1 MIINSIKANNVLK
14 YAELN
19 LEEIPQQGLLAISGP
34 NESGKSTIGETVSFA
49 LFGRTFSLDLDDLSK
64 VIRWGETHCSAQ
76 LEFTPR
82 DGKRYRLDRF
92 LDDAGNHSARLSL
105 AGSGTDDEPIARG
118 VEQVAD
124 KVYELIGYEFEEF
137 VESFYLAQ
145 REITTPHPHSF
156 AVKTMAGLVT
166 LEYVDQACQTD
177 KGETLNEVEQRKS
190 ELISVQDQI
199 DEVAID
205 HSLMPSLQGEYN
217 EVSRHMED
225 SMDLVEQL
233 ENASITY
240 QDALPRREQDLAAA
254 GRAGFIGFL
263 FLLLALL
270 TAGAWYLL
278 ARLPEHPFAERLGEM
293 LSGTLSAWDASMI
306 PWLLYGAG
314 GFALLFLIFWI
325 RRASKKGSAKSQDEA
340 AAGLVK
346 ALNDLDGLSTIVI
359 RNELEEETGSAKLDE
374 DTAAIEESEAG
385 ETAESEAEPTI
396 VDRGARERFSQ
407 RVSDWQLSI
416 AEVREGVAQEE
427 NQLRRGVEADRR
439 RLGQLDQV
447 IAQEQERLDKVEKLH
462 LVKADL
468 QQKVDD
474 KQRHMEICAVADQ
487 LIQGTTREVSHK
499 FNHKLRGLVSKTL
512 PLFTENRYEHLQ
524 IDDDLSVRAFS
535 SEKRD
540 FMDLDEISSGTQRQI
555 MLAVRLAL
563 SQELV
568 NRAIQGSQFLF
579 LDEPF
584 AFFDQKRTRS
594 SLTVLPTLSEELNQI
609 WIVAQ
614 EFAADLK
621 FDMHV
626 RCDRESNAISMQQ
639 S

>member
-1 MIINSIKANNVLK
+1 MIINTIKANNVLK

-34 NESGKSTIGETVSFA
+34 NESGKSTIGETVCFA
-49 LFGRTFSLDLDDLSK
+49 LFGRTFSLEMEDLAK
-64 VIRWGETHCSAQ
+64 VIRWGETHCSAL

-82 DGKRYRLDRF
+82 DGQRYRLDRF

-105 AGSGTDDEPIARG
+105 AASDPNDEPIARG

-177 KGETLNEVEQRKS
+177 KRETLAEVEERKS
-190 ELISVQDQI
+190 EQISVQGQI
-199 DEVAID
+199 DEVDID
-205 HSLMPSLQGEYN
+205 HSLMPSLQGEYT

-225 SMDLVEQL
+225 SVDLIEQL
-233 ENASITY
+233 ENASISY
-240 QDALPRREQDLAAA
+240 QDALPKRQEDLGAA
-254 GRAGFIGFL
+254 GRAGFFSLL
-263 FLLLALL
+263 FLILALVAV
-270 TAGAWYLL
+270 AGWYLL
-278 ARLPEHPFAERLGEM
+278 AKLPEHPLAQNLTQT
-293 LSGTLSAWDASMI
+293 LSSSVSAWDASMI

-325 RRASKKGSAKSQDEA
+325 RRMAKKGSAKAHDEA

-359 RNELEEETGSAKLDE
+359 RNNLDEEDNADGVDGDSAITDEKEDSELAASEEE
-374 DTAAIEESEAG
+374 
-385 ETAESEAEPTI
+385 PVI
-396 VDRGARERFSQ
+396 VDHGARERFSQ
-407 RVSDWQLSI
+407 RVSDWQVSI
-416 AEVREGVAQEE
+416 TEVRDGVAQEE
-427 NQLRRGVEADRR
+427 SLLRNGLETDRR
-439 RLGQLDQV
+439 RLGQLDEV
-447 IAQEQERLDKVEKLH
+447 IAREQERLDKVEKLH
-462 LVKADL
+462 LIKADL

-524 IDDDLSVRAFS
+524 IDEDLSVRAFS

-568 NRAIQGSQFLF
+568 NRAIQGQQFLF

-584 AFFDQKRTRS
+584 AFFDEKRTRN
-594 SLTVLPTLSEELNQI
+594 SLKVLPTLSEELSQI

-614 EFAADLK
+614 DFAGDLN

-626 RCDRESNAISMQQ
+626 HCDRESNAISMRQG
-639 S
+639 

>member
-14 YAELN
+14 YADLN
-19 LEEIPQQGLLAISGP
+19 LENIPERGLIAISGP
-34 NESGKSTIGETVSFA
+34 NESGKSTIGETVCFA

-82 DGKRYRLDRF
+82 DGNRYRLERF
-92 LDDAGNHSARLSL
+92 LDDAGNHSAKLTL
-105 AGSGTDDEPIARG
+105 AASGSGDEPIARG

-166 LEYVDQACQTD
+166 LEYVNEACQTD
-177 KGETLNEVEQRKS
+177 KEDTLNEVEQRKA
-190 ELISVQDQI
+190 EQISVQNQI

-217 EVSRHMED
+217 EVSRHMEE
-225 SMDLVEQL
+225 SMDLVEEL
-233 ENASITY
+233 ENASISY
-240 QDALPRREQDLAAA
+240 QDALPRREQDLSA
-254 GRAGFIGFL
+254 GARAGFFGSL
-263 FLLLALL
+263 FLLLALI
-270 TAGAWYLL
+270 AGVAWYLL
-278 ARLPEHPFAERLGEM
+278 AKLPDHPYAQRLSELLGNNIAAWQ
-293 LSGTLSAWDASMI
+293 GTMI

-314 GFALLFLIFWI
+314 GLVLLSAIFWI
-325 RRASKKGSAKSQDEA
+325 RRAAKRRGARAYDETA
-340 AAGLVK
+340 AELVK
-346 ALNDLDGLSTIVI
+346 ALNDLEGLSSIVI
-359 RNELEEETGSAKLDE
+359 RNELEEATADAGELDE
-374 DTAAIEESEAG
+374 DTEDIEAAQADEGATGSEP
-385 ETAESEAEPTI
+385 EPAI
-396 VDRGARERFSQ
+396 VDHAARERLCQ
-407 RVSDWQLSI
+407 RVSDWGVSI
-416 AEVREGVAQEE
+416 AEVRDGVAREE
-427 NQLRRGVEADRR
+427 GWLSRGMEADRR

-447 IAQEQERLDKVEKLH
+447 IAQEQERLEKFEKLQ
-462 LVKADL
+462 LIKADL
-468 QQKVDD
+468 QQKIDD
-474 KQRHMEICAVADQ
+474 KQRRMEICAVADQ

-568 NRAIQGSQFLF
+568 NRAVQGNQFLF

-584 AFFDQKRTRS
+584 AFFDEKRARS
-594 SLTVLPTLSEELNQI
+594 ALTVLPTLSEELNQI

-614 EFAADLK
+614 AFADDLK

-626 RCDRESNAISMQQ
+626 RCDRESGSISI
-639 S
+639 

>member
-14 YAELN
+14 YTDLN
-19 LEEIPQQGLLAISGP
+19 LENIPGQGLIAISGP
-34 NESGKSTIGETVSFA
+34 NESGKSTIGETVCFA
-49 LFGRTFSLDLDDLSK
+49 LFGRTFSLNVDDLTK

-82 DGKRYRLDRF
+82 DGKRYCLDRF

-105 AGSGTDDEPIARG
+105 AASDNNEEPIARG

-124 KVYELIGYEFEEF
+124 KVYELVGYEFEEF

-166 LEYVDQACQTD
+166 LEYVNEACQED
-177 KGETLNEVEQRKS
+177 KNATLNEVEQRKA
-190 ELISVQDQI
+190 EQISVQTQI
-199 DEVAID
+199 DEIDID
-205 HSLMPSLQGEYN
+205 HSLMPALQGEHN
-217 EVSRHMED
+217 EVTRHMED
-225 SMDLVEQL
+225 SMDLIEQL

-240 QDALPRREQDLAAA
+240 QDAVPRRESDLSTA
-254 GRAGFIGFL
+254 GRAGFLAFL
-263 FLLLALL
+263 SLLLALI
-270 TAGAWYLL
+270 AGGAWYLL
-278 ARLPEHPFAERLGEM
+278 AKLPEQASAQQ
-293 LSGTLSAWDASMI
+293 LSEILSNNISAWQDSMI

-325 RRASKKGSAKSQDEA
+325 RRAAKKRSAKAYDEA
-340 AAGLVK
+340 ASGLVD
-346 ALNDLDGLSTIVI
+346 ALGNLDSLSSVVI
-359 RNELEEETGSAKLDE
+359 RNELEEEVESNQADK
-374 DTAAIEESEAG
+374 DTESTEE
-385 ETAESEAEPTI
+385 TESDQPDEAEAKPAI
-396 VDRGARERFSQ
+396 VDRAARERLSQ
-407 RVSDWQLSI
+407 RVSDWNVTI
-416 AEVREGVAQEE
+416 AEVRDGVALEE
-427 NQLRRGVEADRR
+427 GQLRQGVETDRR
-439 RLGQLDQV
+439 RLGQLDSV
-447 IAQEQERLDKVEKLH
+447 IDQEQERLDKFEQLKLI
-462 LVKADL
+462 KSDL
-468 QQKVDD
+468 QQKIDD

-487 LIQGTTREVSHK
+487 LIQGATREVSHK

-524 IDDDLSVRAFS
+524 IDDDLNVRAFS

-584 AFFDQKRTRS
+584 AFFDEKRTRS
-594 SLTVLPTLSEELNQI
+594 SLTVLPTLSEDLTQI

-614 EFAADLK
+614 DFADDLN

-626 RCDRESNAISMQQ
+626 HCDRESNFISLQQ
-639 S
+639 G